1 MSVILAFDQATRI
14 SGWSIFEDGQ
24 YVDSGII
31 DLHKVTD
38 IDERTKQMG
47 MELCNKIEEVQPH
60 LIIIEEVQNQSNTAV
75 VIKLAR
81 LQGMVLG
88 FAAAHKIKTKIFEP
102 TVWRK
107 LLSYRQGS
115 KVKREE
121 LKQQSIDY
129 VKKNFGFD
137 FSEDRCEAICIN
149 AAAQKMFEKE
159 NDIDIEI

>member
-1 MSVILAFDQATRI
+1 MVILCFDQATRV
-14 SGWSIFEDGQ
+14 SGWSVFKEGQ
-24 YVDSGII
+24 YIDSGII
-31 DLHKVTD
+31 DLHKITD
-38 IDERTKQMG
+38 TDERTKRMG
-47 MELCNKIEEVQPH
+47 IELCNKIEEIKPD
-60 LIIIEEVQNQSNTAV
+60 LIVIEEVQNQSNTST

-102 TVWRK
+102 TAWRK
-107 LLSYRQGS
+107 LLSYNQGP
-115 KVKREE
+115 KVKREQ

-149 AAAQKMFEKE
+149 AAAQKVFEKSK
-159 NDIDIEI
+159 DIDIET